1 MKLYAVLFLLVLGN
15 TLYATPIVYSP
26 NPDEVLVN
34 VGDTSK
40 KKNAVKKPVKEEE
53 LVTIEG
59 ANEILVEGNFSD
71 DSSEILLECEVA
83 PGFLGGFD
91 SLAVFLSKNLK
102 YPTLAKENG
111 IEGRVVVRFVVEKDG
126 TLTNITLLRK
136 VGWGCDDEATRLIKQ
151 MPNWTPGKMNG
162 KPVRTYYTLP
172 IVFSLK

>member
-1 MKLYAVLFLLVLGN
+1 
-15 TLYATPIVYSP
+15 
-26 NPDEVLVN
+26 
-34 VGDTSK
+34 
-40 KKNAVKKPVKEEE
+40 
-53 LVTIEG
+53 
-59 ANEILVEGNFSD
+59 
-71 DSSEILLECEVA
+71 
-83 PGFLGGFD
+83 LGGFD